1 MLSEWVRC
9 NVYKGINKNDVRY
22 VIHYNMPKSFENY
35 YQEIGRAGRDG
46 NNSHCLLYYQMQDRK
61 IMEFLLANQH
71 LSLEMNKLNLRKI
84 NEVQEFCEELIEC
97 RRILALRYFG
107 ENFRRENCKKQCD
120 NCKKSLTKE
129 EIDLTDY
136 AYKICEVVKFFQN
149 SNEKITFLSLSDFLR
164 GTGAGK
170 FKKKQSKI
178 SNSNFF
184 GYLKDLSV
192 DLVKRLIRRLII
204 EKLLY
209 ENLVTNNYGSNCYVY
224 LDDQGVF
231 FLKSRGNRK
240 FILVVP
246 LTKGVKLHLED
257 IEEEEKEEPGMQ
269 NLDHYKFKEEPK
281 EKKVRKRYVKTIV
294 ELDKQENEEKVTEFK
309 EDYGFCSSKSKFDE
323 LLDILKRRRNE
334 IYRLEKDKS
343 DQPNKH
349 ISADA
354 IFPTNGLMELCRKLP
369 DKKSDLNS
377 NYIFGVASDKL
388 NSFGELFLPDI
399 QKFIKLNQIVKN
411 EDLIQKYASEKKN
424 KENNSAKKKSYITSS
439 QHKESDNS
447 QKKQLDFHED
457 EENLINQIRERY
469 ISPSA
474 LIVKEK
480 EVKEVS
486 SKINTNPIEK
496 EVFPQEV
503 DNDLDEFNQFEQHKD
518 HSDDEEIK
526 CFVPNEADFQ
536 NFANEAKLL
545 NKENKK
551 RKKEE
556 SDEEDPEVGGK
567 KAKKGGGGKGDYFK
581 NKFKWKKINEN
592 RKKKKFI

>member
-1 MLSEWVRC
+1 MHLEWVISY
-9 NVYKGINKNDVRY
+9 VYKGINKNDVRY

-107 ENFRRENCKKQCD
+107 EKFKRENCKKQCD
-120 NCKKSLTKE
+120 NCKKSLSKE

-149 SNEKITFLSLSDFLR
+149 SNEKTTFLNLCDYLR
-164 GTGAGK
+164 GTAAGK
-170 FKKKQSKI
+170 FKKKQGII
-178 SNSNFF
+178 SSSNYF
-184 GYLKDLSV
+184 GYLKDLQS
-192 DLVKRLIRRLII
+192 DLIKRLIRRLII

-209 ENLVTNNYGSNCYVY
+209 ENLVTNNYGSNCYIY
-224 LDDQGVF
+224 LDDLGVF
-231 FLKSRGNRK
+231 FLKSRGNKK

-246 LTKGVKLHLED
+246 LMKSNKHILEE
-257 IEEEEKEEPGMQ
+257 IEEEKEEQFGIKY
-269 NLDHYKFKEEPK
+269 LDEYRYKEDVK
-281 EKKVRKRYVKTIV
+281 EKKTRKRYGKTVV
-294 ELDKQENEEKVTEFK
+294 ELDKQDNEDKTNEFK
-309 EDYGFCSSKSKFDE
+309 EDYGFCSDKSKFDE
-323 LLDILKRRRNE
+323 LFNILKRRRNE
-334 IYRLEKDKS
+334 IFKSEKDNS
-343 DQPNKH
+343 DKPSIH

-388 NSFGELFLPDI
+388 NTYGEYFLPEI
-399 QKFIKLNQIVKN
+399 QKFINSNQIIKN

-424 KENNSAKKKSYITSS
+424 IENNSGKKKSYISS
-439 QHKESDNS
+439 SHIKEKENS
-447 QKKQLDFHED
+447 QKKQIDFL
-457 EENLINQIRERY
+457 EEEEHLINQIREKY
-469 ISPSA
+469 VSPSV
-474 LIVKEK
+474 LTLKNI
-480 EVKEVS
+480 EVKNNNIKAINNSIQIQVE
-486 SKINTNPIEK
+486 SK
-496 EVFPQEV
+496 V
-503 DNDLDEFNQFEQHKD
+503 NDYLFDEFNQFEQHKEP
-518 HSDDEEIK
+518 SEDEIESFI
-526 CFVPNEADFQ
+526 PNEVDFQ
-536 NFANEAKLL
+536 NFANEAKTL

-556 SDEEDPEVGGK
+556 SDEDDLEVGGK
-567 KAKKGGGGKGDYFK
+567 KAKKGGGGKSEYFK

-592 RKKKKFI
+592 RRKKNGH